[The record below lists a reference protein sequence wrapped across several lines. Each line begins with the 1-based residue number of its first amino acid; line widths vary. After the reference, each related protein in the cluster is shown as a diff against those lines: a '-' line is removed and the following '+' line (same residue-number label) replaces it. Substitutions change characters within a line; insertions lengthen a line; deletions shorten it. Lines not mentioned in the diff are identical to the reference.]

1 MVTGAMVTVSDLD
14 ISEGETTCHLKS
26 LEGQW
31 WCAPEKAWISIS
43 PLQCPAAAPEQV
55 RSYSVLPMHAV
66 MEHRGCRRAL

>member
-31 WCAPEKAWISIS
+31 WCAPEKAWISA
-43 PLQCPAAAPEQV
+43 LQQP
-55 RSYSVLPMHAV
+55 RSK
-66 MEHRGCRRAL
+66 